1 MYVRSTVVLRR
12 DVRPAAPLLCGSALG
27 ALVLS
32 RQSLCG
38 GESACRGS
46 RLPALRC
53 ARCACRLAAG
63 LRAARRGTG
72 RAGEANVMVVVHALL
87 LRRGCCTRCG
97 FLPRCRCTC
106 RVRRGAT
113 ARPVRSGRL
122 AAARPPRELPPR
134 GGGARRG
141 LAARGALHVRRG
153 QRRAGARRGHSRCAD
168 ATLDV
173 YYALSAQ
180 VTLDAVYA
188 LAVGVALVLIPYS
201 MPMSHS

>member
-1 MYVRSTVVLRR
+1 MYVDVVHDAELLAHWCFRTRAYPAGNQRAAAHGCRR
-12 DVRPAAPLLCGSALG
+12 RGALG
-27 ALVLS
+27 ARADV
-32 RQSLCG
+32 
-38 GESACRGS
+38 
-46 RLPALRC
+46 
-53 ARCACRLAAG
+53 
-63 LRAARRGTG
+63 LRAYERCVAAQ
-72 RAGEANVMVVVHALL
+72 AGEPNVMVVVHALL

-173 YYALSAQ
+173 YYALAAQ
-180 VTLDAVYA
+180 VTLDAAYA